1 MTQDER
7 LNWLIK
13 YLLNENPKATY
24 ACINLGQAVCPDEIE
39 HQSICMNADIYKVVS
54 DIIKR

>member
-1 MTQDER
+1 MTQNEK
-7 LNWLIK
+7 LAWLIK

-39 HQSICMNADIYKVVS
+39 HQSICMNADIL
-54 DIIKR
+54 